1 VPPVATK
8 IRTEDFADIL
18 QWVAVAL
25 FIVFLAI
32 LLAAMLPLE
41 LLDSRWQVRVISA
54 LLGSS
59 SLPLIG
65 MVMMLLAN
73 YLNDGFSPFGT
84 NVPLLR
90 RLAAFAAIGFLLLIP
105 LQIIAGTRLLNQ
117 QSGNEIGQLKV
128 LQGAADA
135 IRTSNNEADLKNA
148 LRRLPGAPNNLNRP
162 LGAPLPQVKAALI
175 SRLDPAVKRLQNQ
188 VEEAK
193 KDRLQK
199 ALGIWIRDAGM
210 AAGYAIGFS
219 GLGSFKE
226 YGSLLRSILPSRR
239 KATWK

>member
-1 VPPVATK
+1 MAIK
-8 IRTEDFADIL
+8 IRSEALADIL
-18 QWVAVAL
+18 QWAALAL

-65 MVMMLLAN
+65 VVLMLFAN
-73 YLNDGFSPFGT
+73 YLDDEFRPFGA
-84 NVPLLR
+84 NIRLLR
-90 RLAAFAAIGFLLLIP
+90 HLAGFAAIGFLLLIP
-105 LQIIAGTRLLNQ
+105 LQITAGTRLLNQ
-117 QSGNEIGQLKV
+117 QSGDEIGQLKV
-128 LQGAADA
+128 LQAAADS
-135 IRTSNNEADLKNA
+135 IRSANNEADLKNA
-148 LRRLPGAPNNLNRP
+148 LRRLPGAPSNLDRP
-162 LGAPLPQVKAALI
+162 LGAPLPQVKTALI
-175 SRLDPAVKRLQNQ
+175 SRLDPAVKRLQTQ

-193 KDRLQK
+193 KNRLQK

-219 GLGSFKE
+219 ALGSFKE
-226 YGSLLRSILPSRR
+226 HGSLLRSVIKDRR
-239 KATWK
+239 RSSWK

>member
-1 VPPVATK
+1 LATK
-8 IRTEDFADIL
+8 IRSESFADIL
-18 QWVAVAL
+18 QWVAIAL

-41 LLDSRWQVRVISA
+41 ILDFSWQVRVISA

-65 MVMMLLAN
+65 VVLMLLAN
-73 YLNDGFSPFGT
+73 YLDDGFSPFGS
-84 NVPLLR
+84 NIKLIR
-90 RLAAFAAIGFLLLIP
+90 RLAGLAAIGFLLLIP
-105 LQIIAGTRLLNQ
+105 LQITAGNRLLNQ
-117 QSGNEIGQLKV
+117 QSGNEVGQLKV
-128 LQGAADA
+128 LQVSLES
-135 IRTSNNEADLKNA
+135 IRSANNEEDLKNA
-148 LRRLPGAPNNLNRP
+148 LRKLPGAPNNLNRP

-188 VEEAK
+188 VDEAK
-193 KDRLQK
+193 KSRLQK

-210 AAGYAIGFS
+210 AAGYAIGFA

-226 YGSLLRSILPSRR
+226 QRSLLRTVLPSRR
-239 KATWK
+239 KSSWN

>member
-1 VPPVATK
+1 MATK
-8 IRTEDFADIL
+8 IRSEAFADIL
-18 QWVAVAL
+18 QWAAIAL

-41 LLDSRWQVRVISA
+41 ILDSRWQVRVISA

-65 MVMMLLAN
+65 VVLMLLAN
-73 YLNDGFSPFGT
+73 YLDEEFRPFGS
-84 NVPLLR
+84 NIRLIR
-90 RLAAFAAIGFLLLIP
+90 RLAGFAAIGFLLLIP
-105 LQIIAGTRLLNQ
+105 LQITAGTRLLNQ
-117 QSGNEIGQLKV
+117 QSGNEVGQLKV
-128 LQGAADA
+128 LQGAADL
-135 IRTSNNEADLKNA
+135 IRSANNEEDLKNA
-148 LRRLPGAPNNLNRP
+148 LRKLPGAPNNLNRP

-188 VEEAK
+188 VDEAK
-193 KDRLQK
+193 KNRLEK
-199 ALGIWIRDAGM
+199 AIGIWIRDAGM

-226 YGSLLRSILPSRR
+226 QGSLLRTVLPSRR
-239 KATWK
+239 KSGWS

>member
-1 VPPVATK
+1 MTTK
-8 IRTEDFADIL
+8 IRSESFAEIL
-18 QWVAVAL
+18 QWVALAL

-41 LLDSRWQVRVISA
+41 ILDSRWQVRVISA

-65 MVMMLLAN
+65 VVLMLLAN
-73 YLNDGFSPFGT
+73 YLDDEFRPFGDKIR
-84 NVPLLR
+84 LLR
-90 RLAAFAAIGFLLLIP
+90 RLAGFAAIGFLLLIP
-105 LQIIAGTRLLNQ
+105 LQITAGSRLLNQ
-117 QSGNEIGQLKV
+117 QSGNEVAQLKV

-135 IRTSNNEADLKNA
+135 IRSANTEADLKNA

-162 LGAPLPQVKAALI
+162 LAAPLPQVKSAVI

-219 GLGSFKE
+219 GLGSFNE
-226 YGSLLRSILPSRR
+226 HGSLLRSVIPGRR
-239 KATWK
+239 KSNWK

>member
-1 VPPVATK
+1 LTTK
-8 IRTEDFADIL
+8 IRSESFAEIL
-18 QWVAVAL
+18 QWVALAL

-32 LLAAMLPLE
+32 ILAAMLPLE
-41 LLDSRWQVRVISA
+41 ILDSRWQVRVISA

-65 MVMMLLAN
+65 VVLMLLAN
-73 YLNDGFSPFGT
+73 YLDDEFRPFGDKIR
-84 NVPLLR
+84 LLR
-90 RLAAFAAIGFLLLIP
+90 RLAGFAAIGFLLLIP
-105 LQIIAGTRLLNQ
+105 LQITAGSRLLNQ
-117 QSGNEIGQLKV
+117 QSGNEVAQLKV

-135 IRTSNNEADLKNA
+135 IRSANTEADLKNA

-162 LGAPLPQVKAALI
+162 LAAPLPQVKSAVI

-219 GLGSFKE
+219 GLGSFNE
-226 YGSLLRSILPSRR
+226 HGSLLRSVIPGRR
-239 KATWK
+239 KSNWK

>member
-1 VPPVATK
+1 LATK
-8 IRTEDFADIL
+8 IRSESFADIL
-18 QWVAVAL
+18 QWVAIAL

-41 LLDSRWQVRVISA
+41 ILDSSWQVRVISA

-65 MVMMLLAN
+65 VVLMLLAN
-73 YLNDGFSPFGT
+73 YLDDGFSPFGS
-84 NVPLLR
+84 NIKLIR
-90 RLAAFAAIGFLLLIP
+90 RLAGLAAIGFLLLIP
-105 LQIIAGTRLLNQ
+105 LQITAGNRLLNQ
-117 QSGNEIGQLKV
+117 QSGNEVGQLKV
-128 LQGAADA
+128 LQVSLES
-135 IRTSNNEADLKNA
+135 IRSANNEEDLKNA
-148 LRRLPGAPNNLNRP
+148 LRKLPGAPNNLDRP

-188 VEEAK
+188 VDEAK
-193 KDRLQK
+193 KSRLQK

-210 AAGYAIGFS
+210 AAGYAIGFA

-226 YGSLLRSILPSRR
+226 QRSLLRTVLPSRR
-239 KATWK
+239 KSSWN

>member
-1 VPPVATK
+1 LATK
-8 IRTEDFADIL
+8 IRSESFADIL
-18 QWVAVAL
+18 QWVAIAL

-41 LLDSRWQVRVISA
+41 ILDSRWQVRVISA

-65 MVMMLLAN
+65 VVLMLLAN
-73 YLNDGFSPFGT
+73 YLDEGFSPFGSKIR
-84 NVPLLR
+84 LIR
-90 RLAAFAAIGFLLLIP
+90 RLAGFAAIGFLLLIP
-105 LQIIAGTRLLNQ
+105 LQITAGTRLLNQ
-117 QSGNEIGQLKV
+117 QSGNEVGQLKV
-128 LQGAADA
+128 LQGAADS
-135 IRTSNNEADLKNA
+135 IRSANSEEDLKNA
-148 LRRLPGAPNNLNRP
+148 LRKLPGAPNNLNRP

-188 VEEAK
+188 VDEAK
-193 KDRLQK
+193 KNRLEK
-199 ALGIWIRDAGM
+199 AIGIWIRDAGM

-226 YGSLLRSILPSRR
+226 QGSLLRTVLPSHR
-239 KATWK
+239 KSNWK

>member
-1 VPPVATK
+1 LATK
-8 IRTEDFADIL
+8 IRTETFADIL
-18 QWVAVAL
+18 QWVALAL
-25 FIVFLAI
+25 FIVFSAI

-41 LLDSRWQVRVISA
+41 ILDSRWQVRVISA
-54 LLGSS
+54 LLSSS

-65 MVMMLLAN
+65 VALMLFAN
-73 YLNDGFSPFGT
+73 YLDDGFSPLGA
-84 NVPLLR
+84 NIRLLR
-90 RLAAFAAIGFLLLIP
+90 RLAGLAAIGFLLLIP
-105 LQIIAGTRLLNQ
+105 LQITAGNRLLNQ

-128 LQGAADA
+128 LQRAADS
-135 IRTSNNEADLKNA
+135 IRSANNEADLKNA
-148 LRRLPGAPNNLNRP
+148 LRQLPGAPTNLDRP

-188 VEEAK
+188 VEDAK

-219 GLGSFKE
+219 SLGSFKE
-226 YGSLLRSILPSRR
+226 QGSLLRSILPGRR
-239 KATWK
+239 KSNWK

>member
-1 VPPVATK
+1 LATK
-8 IRTEDFADIL
+8 IRSESFADIL
-18 QWVAVAL
+18 QWVALAL

-41 LLDSRWQVRVISA
+41 ILDSRWQVRVISA

-65 MVMMLLAN
+65 VVLMLLAN
-73 YLNDGFSPFGT
+73 YLDEGFSPFGSKIR
-84 NVPLLR
+84 LIR
-90 RLAAFAAIGFLLLIP
+90 RLAGFAAIGFLLLIP
-105 LQIIAGTRLLNQ
+105 LQITAGTRLLNQ
-117 QSGNEIGQLKV
+117 QSGNEVGQLKV
-128 LQGAADA
+128 LQGAADS
-135 IRTSNNEADLKNA
+135 IRSANNEEDLKNA
-148 LRRLPGAPNNLNRP
+148 LRKLPGAPNNLNRP

-188 VEEAK
+188 VDEAK
-193 KDRLQK
+193 KNRMEK
-199 ALGIWIRDAGM
+199 AIGIWIRDAGM

-226 YGSLLRSILPSRR
+226 QGSLLRTVLPNRR
-239 KATWK
+239 KSIWK

>member
-1 VPPVATK
+1 LATK
-8 IRTEDFADIL
+8 IRSEAFADIL
-18 QWVAVAL
+18 QWAAIAL

-41 LLDSRWQVRVISA
+41 ILDSRWQVRVISA

-65 MVMMLLAN
+65 VVLMLLAN
-73 YLNDGFSPFGT
+73 YLDEEFRPFGS
-84 NVPLLR
+84 NIRLIR
-90 RLAAFAAIGFLLLIP
+90 RLAGFAAIGFLLLIP
-105 LQIIAGTRLLNQ
+105 LQITAGTRLLNQ
-117 QSGNEIGQLKV
+117 QSGNEVGQLKV
-128 LQGAADA
+128 LQGAADL
-135 IRTSNNEADLKNA
+135 IRSANNEEDLKNA
-148 LRRLPGAPNNLNRP
+148 LRKLPGAPNNLNRP

-188 VEEAK
+188 VDEAK
-193 KDRLQK
+193 KNRLEK
-199 ALGIWIRDAGM
+199 AIGIWIRDAGM

-226 YGSLLRSILPSRR
+226 QGSLLRTVLPSRR
-239 KATWK
+239 KSGWS

>member
-1 VPPVATK
+1 MATK
-8 IRTEDFADIL
+8 IRSESFADIL
-18 QWVAVAL
+18 QWVALAL

-41 LLDSRWQVRVISA
+41 ILDSRWQVRVISA

-65 MVMMLLAN
+65 VVLMLLAN
-73 YLNDGFSPFGT
+73 YLDEGFSPFGSKIR
-84 NVPLLR
+84 LIR
-90 RLAAFAAIGFLLLIP
+90 RLAGFAAIGFLLLIP
-105 LQIIAGTRLLNQ
+105 LQITAGTRLLNQ
-117 QSGNEIGQLKV
+117 QSGNEVSQLKV
-128 LQGAADA
+128 LQGAADS
-135 IRTSNNEADLKNA
+135 IRSANNEEDLKNA
-148 LRRLPGAPNNLNRP
+148 LRKLPGAPNNLNRP

-188 VEEAK
+188 VDEAK
-193 KDRLQK
+193 KNRMEK
-199 ALGIWIRDAGM
+199 AIGIWIRDAGM

-226 YGSLLRSILPSRR
+226 QGSLLRTVLPNRR
-239 KATWK
+239 KSIWK

>member
-1 VPPVATK
+1 
-8 IRTEDFADIL
+8 
-18 QWVAVAL
+18 
-25 FIVFLAI
+25 
-32 LLAAMLPLE
+32 MLPLE
-41 LLDSRWQVRVISA
+41 ILDSRWQVRVISA

-65 MVMMLLAN
+65 VVLMLLAN
-73 YLNDGFSPFGT
+73 YLDDEFRPFGDKIR
-84 NVPLLR
+84 LLR
-90 RLAAFAAIGFLLLIP
+90 RLAGFAAIGFLLLIP
-105 LQIIAGTRLLNQ
+105 LQITAGSRLLNQ
-117 QSGNEIGQLKV
+117 QSGNEVAQLKV

-135 IRTSNNEADLKNA
+135 IRSANTEADLKNA

-162 LGAPLPQVKAALI
+162 LAAPLPQVKSAVI

-219 GLGSFKE
+219 GLGSFNE
-226 YGSLLRSILPSRR
+226 HGSLLRSVIPGRR
-239 KATWK
+239 KSNWK

>member
-1 VPPVATK
+1 LATK
-8 IRTEDFADIL
+8 IRSESFADIL
-18 QWVAVAL
+18 QWVAIAL

-41 LLDSRWQVRVISA
+41 ILDSRWQVRVISA

-65 MVMMLLAN
+65 VVLMLLAN
-73 YLNDGFSPFGT
+73 YLDEGFSPFGSKIR
-84 NVPLLR
+84 LIR
-90 RLAAFAAIGFLLLIP
+90 RLAGFAAIGFLLLIP
-105 LQIIAGTRLLNQ
+105 LQITAGTRLLNQ
-117 QSGNEIGQLKV
+117 QSGNEVSQLKV
-128 LQGAADA
+128 LQGAADS
-135 IRTSNNEADLKNA
+135 IRSANNEEDLKNA
-148 LRRLPGAPNNLNRP
+148 LRKLPGAPNNLNRP

-188 VEEAK
+188 VDEAK
-193 KDRLQK
+193 KNRLEK
-199 ALGIWIRDAGM
+199 AIGIWIRDAGM

-226 YGSLLRSILPSRR
+226 QGSLLRTVLPSRR
-239 KATWK
+239 KSHWK